1 MVITNPGELHQ
12 GYFTVGGNWE
22 GAECG
27 CFLQGTSQASSHLG
41 WLCFS
46 LWTPPLLPSGAD
58 LAFWGPL
65 FTFSSNSCT
74 HTHPWEQPSSDF
86 ALAALACVCW
96 QKVMVKFRA
105 DHLTGKELG
114 NWLFEEI
121 CRHPGTVGC
130 SYWYS
135 KWRHYVV
142 VRMEVK
148 WRRGYNFQT
157 KAQRNRVFTI
167 LKAEK

>member
-27 CFLQGTSQASSHLG
+27 CFLQGTSQASSHLA

-74 HTHPWEQPSSDF
+74 HTHTPENSPALILLLQPWLAYADRRSWLNLELTTSLGRSWGTGCLRRSVDTLVE
-86 ALAALACVCW
+86 LAA
-96 QKVMVKFRA
+96 
-105 DHLTGKELG
+105 HTGTLNEGTMWWLG
-114 NWLFEEI
+114 WKLSEEGDI
-121 CRHPGTVGC
+121 I
-130 SYWYS
+130 S
-135 KWRHYVV
+135 KPKHQ
-142 VRMEVK
+142 ET
-148 WRRGYNFQT
+148 GSLQF
-157 KAQRNRVFTI
+157 
-167 LKAEK
+167 